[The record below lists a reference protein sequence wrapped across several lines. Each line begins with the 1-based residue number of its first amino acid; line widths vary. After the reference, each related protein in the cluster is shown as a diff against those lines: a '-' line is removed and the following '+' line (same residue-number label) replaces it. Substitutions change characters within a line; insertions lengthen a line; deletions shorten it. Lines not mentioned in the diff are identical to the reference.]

1 LIGARGTHA
10 GKHRQAGWS
19 SLRQDWTPLH
29 GFLRLDGIAKDFLP
43 DDSFRGLIQVFI
55 ERILE
60 QADLHLRANCNIL
73 SFRTWPTGLKKPLTL
88 SNGGN
93 GRQ

>member
-1 LIGARGTHA
+1 
-10 GKHRQAGWS
+10 
-19 SLRQDWTPLH
+19 
-29 GFLRLDGIAKDFLP
+29 
-43 DDSFRGLIQVFI
+43 VFI